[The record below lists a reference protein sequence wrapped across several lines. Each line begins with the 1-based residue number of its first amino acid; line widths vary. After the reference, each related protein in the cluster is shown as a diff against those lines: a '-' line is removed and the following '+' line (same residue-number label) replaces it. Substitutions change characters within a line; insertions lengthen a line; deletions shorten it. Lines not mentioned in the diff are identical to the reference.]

1 MLRDRGTIKWTS
13 MMLPEHLTQLKQDL
27 IDVSKIEKPSL
38 DDQQIEE
45 MDLLVSEALEF
56 NKELKFKLFN
66 NGFVENVT
74 GRVHY
79 INFEQHRLHVKDQND
94 NTMSLDQGVS
104 IRLLTSGFRKL
115 GFSDNVSARVLII
128 L

>member
-27 IDVSKIEKPSL
+27 MDVSKIEKPSL

-79 INFEQHRLHVKDQND
+79 INFEQQKLHVKNQND
-94 NTMSLDQGVS
+94 NTVYINM
-104 IRLLTSGFRKL
+104 
-115 GFSDNVSARVLII
+115 NNII
-128 L
+128 GATYND

>member
-45 MDLLVSEALEF
+45 MDILVSEALEF

-79 INFEQHRLHVKDQND
+79 INFEQQKLHVKDQND
-94 NTMSLDQGVS
+94 NTVYIHMNDIIGV
-104 IRLLTSGFRKL
+104 TYN
-115 GFSDNVSARVLII
+115 D
-128 L
+128 

>member
-1 MLRDRGTIKWTS
+1 
-13 MMLPEHLTQLKQDL
+13 MLPEHLTQLKQDL

-79 INFEQHRLHVKDQND
+79 INFEQQKLHVKDQND
-94 NTMSLDQGVS
+94 NTVYINMNNIIGV
-104 IRLLTSGFRKL
+104 TYN
-115 GFSDNVSARVLII
+115 D
-128 L
+128 

>member
-1 MLRDRGTIKWTS
+1 MLRDRGTIKYTS
-13 MMLPEHLTQLKQDL
+13 IMLPEHLTQLKQDL

-56 NKELKFKLFN
+56 NKELLFKLFN
-66 NGFVENVT
+66 DGFVGNVT

-79 INFEQHRLHVKDQND
+79 INFEQQKLHVKDQND
-94 NTMSLDQGVS
+94 NTVYINMNNIIGV
-104 IRLLTSGFRKL
+104 TYN
-115 GFSDNVSARVLII
+115 D
-128 L
+128 

>member
-45 MDLLVSEALEF
+45 MNLLVSEALEF
-56 NKELKFKLFN
+56 NKELVLKLFN

-79 INFEQHRLHVKDQND
+79 INFEQQKLHVKDQND
-94 NTMSLDQGVS
+94 NTVYINMNNIIGV
-104 IRLLTSGFRKL
+104 TYN
-115 GFSDNVSARVLII
+115 D
-128 L
+128 

>member
-1 MLRDRGTIKWTS
+1 MLRDRGTIKYTS
-13 MMLPEHLTQLKQDL
+13 IMLPEHLTQLKQDL

-45 MDLLVSEALEF
+45 MDILVSEALEF

-66 NGFVENVT
+66 NGFVDNVT

-79 INFEQHRLHVKDQND
+79 INFEQQKLHVKDQND
-94 NTMSLDQGVS
+94 NTVYINMNNIIGV
-104 IRLLTSGFRKL
+104 TYN
-115 GFSDNVSARVLII
+115 D
-128 L
+128 

>member
-1 MLRDRGTIKWTS
+1 MLRDRGTIKYTS
-13 MMLPEHLTQLKQDL
+13 IMLPEHLTQLKQDL
-27 IDVSKIEKPSL
+27 IDISKIEKPSL

-45 MDLLVSEALEF
+45 MDILVSEALEF

-79 INFEQHRLHVKDQND
+79 INFEQQKLHVKDQND
-94 NTMSLDQGVS
+94 NTVYINMNNIIGV
-104 IRLLTSGFRKL
+104 TYN
-115 GFSDNVSARVLII
+115 D
-128 L
+128 

>member
-13 MMLPEHLTQLKQDL
+13 LMLPEHLTQLKQDL

-45 MDLLVSEALEF
+45 MDILVSEALEF

-79 INFEQHRLHVKDQND
+79 INFEQQKLHVKDQND
-94 NTMSLDQGVS
+94 NTIYINMNNIIGV
-104 IRLLTSGFRKL
+104 TYN
-115 GFSDNVSARVLII
+115 D
-128 L
+128 

>member
-1 MLRDRGTIKWTS
+1 
-13 MMLPEHLTQLKQDL
+13 MLPEHLTQLKQDL

-79 INFEQHRLHVKDQND
+79 I
-94 NTMSLDQGVS
+94 
-104 IRLLTSGFRKL
+104 
-115 GFSDNVSARVLII
+115 
-128 L
+128 

>member
-1 MLRDRGTIKWTS
+1 M
-13 MMLPEHLTQLKQDL
+13 
-27 IDVSKIEKPSL
+27 
-38 DDQQIEE
+38 
-45 MDLLVSEALEF
+45 
-56 NKELKFKLFN
+56 KFKLFN

-115 GFSDNVSARVLII
+115 GFSDNVSAWVLII

>member
-1 MLRDRGTIKWTS
+1 GHRGTIKWTS

-27 IDVSKIEKPSL
+27 IDISKIEKPSL

-66 NGFVENVT
+66 NRFVENVN

-94 NTMSLDQGVS
+94 NTIYINMNNIIGV
-104 IRLLTSGFRKL
+104 TYN
-115 GFSDNVSARVLII
+115 D
-128 L
+128 

>member
-27 IDVSKIEKPSL
+27 LDVSKIEKPSL
-38 DDQQIEE
+38 DAQQIEE
-45 MDLLVSEALEF
+45 MDILVSEALEF
-56 NKELKFKLFN
+56 NKELVLKLFN

-79 INFEQHRLHVKDQND
+79 INFEQQKLHVKDQND
-94 NTMSLDQGVS
+94 NTVYINMNNIIGV
-104 IRLLTSGFRKL
+104 TYN
-115 GFSDNVSARVLII
+115 D
-128 L
+128 

>member
-27 IDVSKIEKPSL
+27 MDVSKIEKPSL

-56 NKELKFKLFN
+56 NKELVLKLFN

-79 INFEQHRLHVKDQND
+79 INFEQQKLHVKDQND
-94 NTMSLDQGVS
+94 NTVYINMNNIIGV
-104 IRLLTSGFRKL
+104 TYN
-115 GFSDNVSARVLII
+115 D
-128 L
+128 

>member
-38 DDQQIEE
+38 DDHQIEE

-79 INFEQHRLHVKDQND
+79 INFEQQKLPVKDQND
-94 NTMSLDQGVS
+94 NTVYVNKNNIIGV
-104 IRLLTSGFRKL
+104 TYN
-115 GFSDNVSARVLII
+115 D
-128 L
+128 

>member
-79 INFEQHRLHVKDQND
+79 INFEQQKLHVKDQND
-94 NTMSLDQGVS
+94 NTVYINMNNIIGV
-104 IRLLTSGFRKL
+104 TYN
-115 GFSDNVSARVLII
+115 D
-128 L
+128 

>member
-1 MLRDRGTIKWTS
+1 

-79 INFEQHRLHVKDQND
+79 INFEQQKLHVKDQND
-94 NTMSLDQGVS
+94 NTVYINMNNIIGV
-104 IRLLTSGFRKL
+104 TYN
-115 GFSDNVSARVLII
+115 D
-128 L
+128 

>member
-27 IDVSKIEKPSL
+27 INVSKIEKPSL

-66 NGFVENVT
+66 NGFVENVN

-94 NTMSLDQGVS
+94 NTIYINMNNIIGV
-104 IRLLTSGFRKL
+104 TYN
-115 GFSDNVSARVLII
+115 D
-128 L
+128 

>member
-66 NGFVENVT
+66 NGFVENVN

-79 INFEQHRLHVKDQND
+79 INFEQQKLHVKDQND
-94 NTMSLDQGVS
+94 NTVYINMNDIIGV
-104 IRLLTSGFRKL
+104 TYN
-115 GFSDNVSARVLII
+115 D
-128 L
+128 

>member
-56 NKELKFKLFN
+56 NKELQFKLFH
-66 NGFVENVT
+66 NGVVENVT

-79 INFEQHRLHVKDQND
+79 INFDQQKLHIKDQND
-94 NTMSLDQGVS
+94 NTIYITMNNIIGV
-104 IRLLTSGFRKL
+104 TYN
-115 GFSDNVSARVLII
+115 D
-128 L
+128 

>member
-79 INFEQHRLHVKDQND
+79 INFEQQKLHVKDQND
-94 NTMSLDQGVS
+94 NTVYVNMNNIIGV
-104 IRLLTSGFRKL
+104 TYN
-115 GFSDNVSARVLII
+115 D
-128 L
+128 

>member
-1 MLRDRGTIKWTS
+1 
-13 MMLPEHLTQLKQDL
+13 MLPEHLTQLKQDL

-45 MDLLVSEALEF
+45 MDLLISEALEF
-56 NKELKFKLFN
+56 NKELNFKVFN

-79 INFEQHRLHVKDQND
+79 INFEQQKLHVKDQND
-94 NTMSLDQGVS
+94 STVYINMNNIIGV
-104 IRLLTSGFRKL
+104 TYN
-115 GFSDNVSARVLII
+115 D
-128 L
+128 

>member
-13 MMLPEHLTQLKQDL
+13 MMLPEHLAQLKQDL

-38 DDQQIEE
+38 DNQQIEE
-45 MDLLVSEALEF
+45 MDILVSEALEF

-79 INFEQHRLHVKDQND
+79 INFEQQKLHVKDQND
-94 NTMSLDQGVS
+94 NTVYINMNNIIGV
-104 IRLLTSGFRKL
+104 TYN
-115 GFSDNVSARVLII
+115 D
-128 L
+128 

>member
-27 IDVSKIEKPSL
+27 IDVSKIEKPFL

-94 NTMSLDQGVS
+94 NTVYINMNNIIGV
-104 IRLLTSGFRKL
+104 TYN
-115 GFSDNVSARVLII
+115 D
-128 L
+128 

>member
-79 INFEQHRLHVKDQND
+79 INFEQQKLHVKDQND
-94 NTMSLDQGVS
+94 NTIYINMNNIIGV
-104 IRLLTSGFRKL
+104 TYN
-115 GFSDNVSARVLII
+115 D
-128 L
+128 